1 MMKLRWFKCL
11 CDVAVRHRQETITLA
26 EKYQN
31 SIKANEETIA
41 KYKDI
46 LSVKKVFS
54 NLIYISTLLNITE
67 EEIKDACYKKQEIVE
82 KRLSD
87 DNY

>member
-1 MMKLRWFKCL
+1 MKINKN
-11 CDVAVRHRQETITLA
+11 I
-26 EKYQN
+26 EKYKN
-31 SIKANEETIA
+31 YVRVAL
-41 KYKDI
+41 KDAYG
-46 LSVKKVFS
+46 F
-54 NLIYISTLLNITE
+54 NE

>member
-1 MMKLRWFKCL
+1 MNK
-11 CDVAVRHRQETITLA
+11 
-26 EKYQN
+26 N
-31 SIKANEETIA
+31 
-41 KYKDI
+41 I

>member
-1 MMKLRWFKCL
+1 MTLSMFNYLNINLELVEHSKTSNILEIFNELFK
-11 CDVAVRHRQETITLA
+11 DASNIM
-26 EKYQN
+26 N
-31 SIKANEETIA
+31 
-41 KYKDI
+41 KDI

-67 EEIKDACYKKQEIVE
+67 EEIKDACCKKQEIVE